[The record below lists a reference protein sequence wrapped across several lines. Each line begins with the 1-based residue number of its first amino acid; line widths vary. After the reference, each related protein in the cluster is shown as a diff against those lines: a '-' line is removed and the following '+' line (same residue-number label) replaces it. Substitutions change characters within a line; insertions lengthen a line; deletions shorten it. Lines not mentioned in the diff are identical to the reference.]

1 MIPEEDKGSMAGIE
15 IVGFLASASQLVLY
29 SIKITACL
37 FELCQQ
43 VQDAPL
49 RIRQNSDQIT
59 QLISTAQL
67 VEENHFLQTAYVLNQ
82 TNATLKQAKNLSAI
96 LQRLTEDYSRGP
108 IRRCWKLLT
117 GTKEKEIL
125 AIFDRL
131 EKEKSALILCVS
143 VAQTDFLGK
152 GIQKLEMADKKA
164 RQPSVVTEEEDRVS
178 LPHRMF
184 RQHYRNTTKFF
195 GGREVSHE

>member
-1 MIPEEDKGSMAGIE
+1 MIPEEYKGSMAGIE

-37 FELCQQ
+37 SEICQQ
-43 VQDAPL
+43 VKDAPL
-49 RIRQNSDQIT
+49 RIKQNSDQIR

-67 VEENHFLQTAYVLNQ
+67 VEKNRLLQTASVLTQ
-82 TNATLKQAKNLSAI
+82 TNATLKQAKTLSAI
-96 LQRLTEDYSRGP
+96 LEQLTEDYSRGP

-125 AIFDRL
+125 AIFDKL
-131 EKEKSALILCVS
+131 EKEKSALILCIS
-143 VAQTDFLGK
+143 VAQIDLLGQ
-152 GIQKLEMADKKA
+152 GIQELKMADNQA

-184 RQHYRNTTKFF
+184 RQHYRNTRKFF
-195 GGREVSHE
+195 RRREVSHK